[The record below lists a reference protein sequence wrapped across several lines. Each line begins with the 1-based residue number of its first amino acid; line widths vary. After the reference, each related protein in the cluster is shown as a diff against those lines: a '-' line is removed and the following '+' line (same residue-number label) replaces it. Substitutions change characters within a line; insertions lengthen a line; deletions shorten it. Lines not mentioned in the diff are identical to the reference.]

1 MPQALFISGRMKG
14 IIISDTIAG
23 TRLTDFRQLSRLN
36 RHLTLIR
43 RCHFAAGKLQTTAGL
58 SFRGRIFGRPY
69 PDYPFL
75 EPCGR
80 KTDWI
85 QSRRNCRQ
93 TLCRQYA
100 SPCRREGINLCKGL
114 CPMAKSL
121 QDRQI
126 REAVVYLHHKQGH
139 RVPVSIKVVPIVNDK
154 GVIVGALEV
163 FLQQK
168 DFGVDGRLKELARTA
183 YIDQI
188 TGLFNKSYLETKLK
202 SVVTA
207 DSLAGNAFG
216 LLAFDVAN
224 LKEINEENGPQAGNT
239 ALQVSAKTLSV
250 NLSPD
255 DVAGRWFGG
264 RFLVL
269 TNTDNKSLLL
279 NWAHKLKALIEQSD
293 IPGFEDIHLQA
304 NVGGIQ
310 LRPDEPLEWIESR
323 LEEQL
328 RISRSGRNSGISIQS

>member
-1 MPQALFISGRMKG
+1 
-14 IIISDTIAG
+14 
-23 TRLTDFRQLSRLN
+23 
-36 RHLTLIR
+36 
-43 RCHFAAGKLQTTAGL
+43 
-58 SFRGRIFGRPY
+58 
-69 PDYPFL
+69 
-75 EPCGR
+75 
-80 KTDWI
+80 
-85 QSRRNCRQ
+85 
-93 TLCRQYA
+93 
-100 SPCRREGINLCKGL
+100 
-114 CPMAKSL
+114 MAKSL